1 MIVRRYYGETVDEA
15 MEAAKR
21 DLGAHVVVLLT
32 KRLSPDPSDE
42 RVELVVAVDAQNA
55 NLRDDT
61 ELIPRRDV
69 RERRDVSHPLRGYA
83 TRHTTASAIREE
95 PPPPARQQQ
104 QPQAQVDAR
113 EGSSVER
120 LRTERARNAYGGPPQ
135 RPQYRT
141 PMTQLLRERL
151 QEQEVDEEVIR
162 LFVEELGGAEPD
174 SDDDVSAAREVLRR
188 GLAKSL
194 PIAGEMRKKKGTS
207 VVAFV
212 GPTGVG
218 KTTTIAKL
226 AARAHLT
233 DKRPVRLVTV
243 DTYRIAG
250 AEQLRTYAR
259 ILGVPCDVVMTPA
272 ALSDAVDG
280 AEPGELV
287 FVDTPGRSPANRQQL
302 VELRNVLDAVERDE
316 TYLLVSG
323 TTRSVDLWEVARGFH
338 ALEPN
343 RLIFTKLDEAAN
355 FGNIVNFSYRQRLP
369 LSYFT
374 TGQTVPD
381 DIESVSPDRLASLLL
396 RTRRLVYC

>member
-1 MIVRRYYGETVDEA
+1 
-15 MEAAKR
+15 
-21 DLGAHVVVLLT
+21 
-32 KRLSPDPSDE
+32 
-42 RVELVVAVDAQNA
+42 
-55 NLRDDT
+55 
-61 ELIPRRDV
+61 
-69 RERRDVSHPLRGYA
+69 
-83 TRHTTASAIREE
+83 
-95 PPPPARQQQ
+95 
-104 QPQAQVDAR
+104 
-113 EGSSVER
+113 
-120 LRTERARNAYGGPPQ
+120 
-135 RPQYRT
+135 
-141 PMTQLLRERL
+141 MT
-151 QEQEVDEEVIR
+151 
-162 LFVEELGGAEPD
+162 
-174 SDDDVSAAREVLRR
+174 AAREILRR

-194 PIAGEMRKKKGTS
+194 PIAGEMRKKKSTS

-226 AARAHLT
+226 AARAYLT

-272 ALSDAVDG
+272 ALCDVVDG
-280 AEPGELV
+280 AQPGELV
-287 FVDTPGRSPANRQQL
+287 FLDTPGRSPHNRQRL
-302 VELRNVLDAVERDE
+302 VELRHVLDAVERDE

-338 ALEPN
+338 TLEPN

-355 FGNIVNFSYRQRLP
+355 FGNIVNFAYRQQLP